1 MPSPDHTIEL
11 QDLCFQRP
19 QLGTESGNTRTGNLG
34 QPLIICIGSNPEQLL
49 DTLASDRRDDPKLC
63 KMSADGIDH
72 RGLLA
77 DEQVPGTVQRQAALL
92 LWRLGRDEPHVW
104 PGDRLAD
111 RFGVSG
117 IVLVPLHIRLH
128 IGRRHQAYGVA
139 KHLEFARPMVRRGAG
154 FNTNQARGQLLEECQ
169 NVATLELPTKDD
181 IALRIDAM
189 NLKNG
194 RRGP

>member
-1 MPSPDHTIEL
+1 MPDRHRDIVEPPALLIGSVPSPDHTIEL
-11 QDLCFQRP
+11 QNLCLQHP

-63 KMSADGIDH
+63 KMSADGVDH

-111 RFGVSG
+111 RFCVSG

-128 IGRRHQAYGVA
+128 IGRRHQAHGVA
-139 KHLEFARPMVRRGAG
+139 ERLEFARPMMRRGARLQYQPG
-154 FNTNQARGQLLEECQ
+154 TGAASGRMSE
-169 NVATLELPTKDD
+169 
-181 IALRIDAM
+181 RSDA
-189 NLKNG
+189 
-194 RRGP
+194 

>member
-1 MPSPDHTIEL
+1 MNK
-11 QDLCFQRP
+11 CRV
-19 QLGTESGNTRTGNLG
+19 G
-34 QPLIICIGSNPEQLL
+34 
-49 DTLASDRRDDPKLC
+49 A
-63 KMSADGIDH
+63 
-72 RGLLA
+72 
-77 DEQVPGTVQRQAALL
+77 RQAALL

-104 PGDRLAD
+104 PGDRRAD

-139 KHLEFARPMVRRGAG
+139 KRLEFARPMVRRGAG

-169 NVATLELPTKDD
+169 NVATLELPTEDD

-194 RRGP
+194 LCDIETDCRDGFHDLAPPNCRGPRVS